1 MAKIEDSKIAVQIYI
16 DFTHGRFD
24 YEYKYI
30 RIVSVPTHC
39 WEDQKFYKVKDI
51 EIRDI
56 GPNEHD
62 FKEIHFTVI
71 RGRKSHRMMKIGRIV
86 EKMGKGVDL

>member
-1 MAKIEDSKIAVQIYI
+1 MAKIEDTKIAVQVYI

-30 RIVSVPTHC
+30 RIVSVPTHY
-39 WEDQKFYKVKDI
+39 WEDQKFYKVRDV

-56 GPNEHD
+56 GPNKHD

-71 RGRKSHRMMKIGRIV
+71 RGHKSHRMMKIGRLV
-86 EKMGKGVDL
+86 ESMGVGVEL